1 MFDAVRNNK
10 KIVQGFLLLI
20 TLPFA
25 FWGVDSYV
33 KNMSGGEDL
42 ATVAGTPIQQAEFQ
56 QALREQQERL
66 RGSGGELQPCDDGNH
81 RGAEGCPRKP
91 G

>member
-56 QALREQQERL
+56 QALR
-66 RGSGGELQPCDDGNH
+66 
-81 RGAEGCPRKP
+81 
-91 G
+91 